1 MKFFWPVA
9 LLVLLGCRPTVAP
22 GSETRPLR
30 LLLFP
35 TCRGEKLESARAAL
49 ANALAA
55 TTGLRVETVVPVDY
69 LDAIEELGTA
79 KADVALLNDLAYLL
93 AEDTYQVE
101 ARLAILRSGGRRFH
115 RAQILV
121 RKDSGLKTLHDLEGK
136 RLAFVDPYSV
146 TGFVVGAHLLA
157 EQGVRA
163 GATTF
168 VGSHEEVVRQVYSR
182 DADAGATYDD
192 GSPSGGLP
200 VDVRARLQ
208 ERFPDIGEQLVALA
222 KSDPI
227 PNEPVVFRRGLDPA
241 LAERLTAALVKLHDQ
256 PAAVEALRVL
266 DDIVGFDPAN
276 SADYAPLRTMIGGIG
291 KETEELVPGGWR
303 LRLKTQQ
310 QGF

>member
-1 MKFFWPVA
+1 
-9 LLVLLGCRPTVAP
+9 
-22 GSETRPLR
+22 
-30 LLLFP
+30 
-35 TCRGEKLESARAAL
+35 
-49 ANALAA
+49 
-55 TTGLRVETVVPVDY
+55 
-69 LDAIEELGTA
+69 
-79 KADVALLNDLAYLL
+79 VALLNDLAYLL

-121 RKDSGLKTLHDLEGK
+121 RKDSGLKTLRDLEGK

-157 EQGVRA
+157 KQGVRA

-208 ERFPDIGEQLVALA
+208 ERFPDIGDQLIALA

-241 LAERLTAALVKLHDQ
+241 LAERLTAALVNLHSQ
-256 PAAVEALRVL
+256 PAAVEALRAL
-266 DDIVGFDPAN
+266 DDIVGFDPAS
-276 SADYAPLRTMIGGIG
+276 SADYAPLRGVISGIG
-291 KETEELVPGGWR
+291 KDVEELVPGGWR
-303 LRLKTQQ
+303 LKLKTQQ